1 MPIGVSINNIMVN
14 SIYFCIN
21 NSVFESQF
29 CHVIDGDL
37 EQITKLY

>member
-1 MPIGVSINNIMVN
+1 MVN
-14 SIYFCIN
+14 SINFCIN

-29 CHVIDGDL
+29 CYVIDGDL